1 MKNDLHLHT
10 NLSACASRENTWE
23 SLLVK
28 CEEAKLDRI
37 SVTDHNTCLFHIINM
52 FNDTTPIFSGEI
64 IPGMECCSI
73 TTGATIDLLAYN
85 FDVLK
90 AFDWS
95 FQTYGTLETRQT
107 KMKDMLLDIAKQNN
121 FKINTDMIFN
131 GKVDYAHKYVY
142 HNLVQ
147 FPENAWLF
155 EKYNICNFSDFYRA
169 SSINKNFPFYLQLE
183 NIWPSV
189 KQVTEAIHSMGG
201 VVILAHPYNYKENIS
216 GETLLQVA
224 LDNGLDGI
232 EVYHPSANQQQI
244 DFMLNFAKEHNMI
257 VTGGSDFHG
266 IPSKNKVG
274 IENIDSNQTNINI

>member
-1 MKNDLHLHT
+1 MAGRNYAYQYETSPRKLKPEYTRPVRNVQKKKST
-10 NLSACASRENTWE
+10 ARKTT
-23 SLLVK
+23 VK
-28 CEEAKLDRI
+28 KVEKTVVKKKEVAKTKVEAKLDRI

-52 FNDTTPIFSGEI
+52 FTDTTPIFSGEI

-73 TTGATIDLLAYN
+73 TNGATIDLLAYN

-95 FQTYGTLETRQT
+95 FQTYGTLEIRQT
-107 KMKDMLLDIAKQNN
+107 KMKNMLMDIAKQNN

-142 HNLVQ
+142 NNLVQ

-169 SSINKNFPFYLQLE
+169 SSINQNFPFYLQLE

-189 KQVTEAIHSMGG
+189 KQVAEAIHNMGG
-201 VVILAHPYNYKENIS
+201 IVILAHPYNYKDNIS
-216 GETLLQVA
+216 GDLT
-224 LDNGLDGI
+224 
-232 EVYHPSANQQQI
+232 
-244 DFMLNFAKEHNMI
+244 
-257 VTGGSDFHG
+257 
-266 IPSKNKVG
+266 KN
-274 IENIDSNQTNINI
+274 ITNNIDKINRK